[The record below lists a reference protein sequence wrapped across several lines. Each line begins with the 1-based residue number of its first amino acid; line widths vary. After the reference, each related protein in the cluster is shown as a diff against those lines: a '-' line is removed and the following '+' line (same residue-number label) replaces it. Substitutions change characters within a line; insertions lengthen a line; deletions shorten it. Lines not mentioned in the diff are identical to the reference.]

1 MGNRSVRICRYMAK
15 ELHNTEEFEVLLK
28 PMMNILLYRYL
39 PTQVRGKLRC
49 ANPSYHGLSDAEWEE
64 IDQADISL
72 QERQKADGKT
82 LVSRTTVYSPHYQRS
97 IVVLRV
103 VIGNPLTEEADIDE
117 VISEQLRIASGQ
129 PKDLTPANSSGQLHR
144 RLLHDSQQD
153 KCGHQY
159 WERMSR
165 NAKLF
170 FLEDSARF
178 CSSHLAPDAT
188 CTTEKDSASSM
199 RAPATRTQS
208 TRRASNRT
216 TSSMR
221 APCTRTT
228 STRPVRSLKA
238 PSVAAPTTRTQP
250 MRAALAL
257 RVSSGMWFGAN
268 SLRRA
273 FS

>member
-1 MGNRSVRICRYMAK
+1 MG
-15 ELHNTEEFEVLLK
+15 
-28 PMMNILLYRYL
+28 
-39 PTQVRGKLRC
+39 
-49 ANPSYHGLSDAEWEE
+49 
-64 IDQADISL
+64 
-72 QERQKADGKT
+72 
-82 LVSRTTVYSPHYQRS
+82 S

-103 VIGNPLTEEADIDE
+103 VIGNPITEEADIDE

-129 PKDLTPANSSGQLHR
+129 PNDLTPANSSGQLHR

-153 KCGHQY
+153 KCGRQY

-208 TRRASNRT
+208 TRRASMRTLAMGATLFGT
-216 TSSMR
+216 TSMR
-221 APCTRTT
+221 GP

-238 PSVAAPTTRTQP
+238 PSVAAPTTRIQP

-257 RVSSGMWFGAN
+257 RVSSGMWFGAK
-268 SLRRA
+268 
-273 FS
+273 

>member
-1 MGNRSVRICRYMAK
+1 MG
-15 ELHNTEEFEVLLK
+15 
-28 PMMNILLYRYL
+28 
-39 PTQVRGKLRC
+39 C

-64 IDQADISL
+64 IDQANISL

-82 LVSRTTVYSPHYQRS
+82 FVSRTTVYSPHYQRS

-129 PKDLTPANSSGQLHR
+129 PNDLTPANSSGQLHR

-153 KCGHQY
+153 KCGRQY

-199 RAPATRTQS
+199 RAPATRTPS
-208 TRRASNRT
+208 MRTLAMGATLFGT
-216 TSSMR
+216 TSMR
-221 APCTRTT
+221 GP

-273 FS
+273 F